1 MTRPGCHF
9 LIEARPA
16 TLNRVYTWIITALAA
31 GLVYGCTDIPG
42 PAARAVAPMLTEEH
56 AQLRAARISEVA
68 YDLEF
73 QLDGEAP
80 EYTGNVT
87 IAFRLKDVRDDLT
100 VDFAGG
106 TVSGV
111 QINGNI
117 HHVSPGGQ
125 GNGTGGG
132 TAVPYNGFFLSLPAG
147 SLRKG
152 MNTVDIAFSHP
163 YSSDGSGLYRF
174 RDPVDGRDY
183 LYTDFEPYDQN
194 RLFPSFDQPDL
205 KARYATRVSVPAAW
219 QVISIVGESG
229 VTDQGGMKLWTF
241 PQSAQISTYIYAL
254 HAGDY
259 RRWESTAGDI
269 PLRLF
274 ARASMA
280 EHVHPEDWF
289 VPTRQGFD
297 FFQRYFGSPYPFGKY
312 DQVIVPHF
320 NAGAMENVGAVTFT
334 ERLLRRGAV
343 TRADRRSLASIILHE
358 MAHMWFGNL
367 VTMEW
372 WNGLW
377 LNESFATFMATLAMV
392 EATEFTEGRLD
403 AFRRTTYA
411 YRADERDT
419 THPIE
424 LPVPDTDAA
433 FANFDAITYS
443 KGAASL
449 SQLNYLVG
457 PEVFRRGVSEY
468 LASHAYGNTTID
480 DFLGAI
486 SKAAGQ
492 DLTGW
497 SADWL
502 HAPGT
507 NGIEV
512 EFGCADGIIA
522 SLELNQRA
530 PPSWPTLR
538 THRTQLGLYDFDN
551 GNVRIRLIPVTYS
564 GERTEVAVAPGERC
578 PDVIYA
584 NHGDWDFARV
594 DLEAD
599 DLVTISE
606 HLNDFDDALLRSMLW
621 QGVYEMVLYQRMTPQ
636 DFIDFALANLD
647 REPVDDVAR
656 LALRAMQSAWSYLQR
671 LEQDDAT
678 RTGTAVQIEEFL
690 WQAFHDSDPGSDRQL
705 LMFDNYV
712 TAVASNPGLE
722 RLAGLFAG
730 PSPPKSFVF
739 DQDRRWNV
747 LEKLSGFDYPGV
759 DSLLDAERQRDP
771 SDKGRR
777 QALSVVAARPDPGE
791 QRRLMQQ
798 LLDPA
803 SGLSV
808 ADARAGAGGL
818 FPVHQHALQLQ
829 IVGEVFD
836 RLQFV
841 SDNIDPGYFRS
852 ITGGLLGVIC
862 DENYLARLEQAVSRS
877 DTLHPLLRK
886 RLLDMRFDVTRCL
899 AIGAASGTGL

>member
-1 MTRPGCHF
+1 MIACFVTVF
-9 LIEARPA
+9 
-16 TLNRVYTWIITALAA
+16 TLW
-31 GLVYGCTDIPG
+31 LVYGCTDARNPELRAEAPG
-42 PAARAVAPMLTEEH
+42 LARGH
-56 AQLRAARISEVA
+56 AQARDARISEVS

-87 IAFRLKDVRDDLT
+87 ITFRLNDVRADLT
-100 VDFAGG
+100 VDFVGG
-106 TVSGV
+106 TVSDM
-111 QINGNI
+111 QING
-117 HHVSPGGQ
+117 HVHRVSTDGQ
-125 GNGTGGG
+125 DNGATGE
-132 TAVPYNGFFLSLPAG
+132 TAVSYNGYFLSLPAG

-152 MNTVDIAFSHP
+152 MNTIDITFSHP
-163 YSSDGSGLYRF
+163 YSSDGSGMYRF

-205 KARYATRVSVPAAW
+205 KARYSTRVTVPASW
-219 QVISIVGESG
+219 QVISIISESG
-229 VTDQGGMKLWTF
+229 VTDQGEMKLWTF
-241 PQSAQISTYIYAL
+241 PQSALISTYIYAL

-259 RRWESTAGDI
+259 RRWEATAGEI

-280 EHVHPEDWF
+280 KYVHPEDWF

-334 ERLLRRGAV
+334 ERLLRRGTV

-367 VTMEW
+367 VTMKW

-392 EATEFTEGRLD
+392 EATEFTEGNLD

-433 FANFDAITYS
+433 FANFDAITYN
-443 KGAASL
+443 KGAATL

-457 PEVFRRGVSEY
+457 PEIFRRGVSEY
-468 LASHAYGNTTID
+468 LASHAYGNTTIG

-486 SKAAGQ
+486 SRAAGQ

-497 SADWL
+497 AADWL
-502 HAPGT
+502 HEPGT
-507 NGIEV
+507 NGIGV
-512 EFGCADGIIA
+512 EFGCEDGIIA
-522 SLELNQRA
+522 SLELTQTA

-551 GNVRIRLIPVTYS
+551 GDVGIRLIPVTYS
-564 GERTEVAVAPGERC
+564 GESTEVSVTPGERC

-584 NHGDWDFARV
+584 NHGNWDFARV
-594 DLEAD
+594 DLDAG
-599 DLVTISE
+599 DLATIRG
-606 HLNDFDDALLRSMLW
+606 HINDFDDALLRSMLW

-636 DFIDFALANLD
+636 DFIDFALANLG

-656 LALRAMQSAWSYLQR
+656 LALRAMQGAWSYLQR
-671 LEQDDAT
+671 LEEDDAT
-678 RTGTAVQIEEFL
+678 RTGAAVRIEEFL
-690 WQAFHDSDPGSDRQL
+690 WQAFHDSGPGSDRQL

-712 TAVASNPGLE
+712 RAAASNPGLE

-730 PSPPKSFVF
+730 ASLPKGFAF
-739 DQDRRWNV
+739 DQDRRWNA
-747 LEKLSGFDYPGV
+747 LEKLSGFDYPEVG
-759 DSLLDAERQRDP
+759 SLLDTERQRDQ

-777 QALSVVAARPDPGE
+777 QALSVVAARPDPAE

-808 ADARAGAGGL
+808 ADARASAGGL

-829 IVGEVFD
+829 IVGEVLG
-836 RLQFV
+836 RLQFI
-841 SDNIDPGYFRS
+841 SDNIDPGYFRP
-852 ITGGLLGVIC
+852 ITSGLLGVIC
-862 DENYLARLEQAVSRS
+862 DENYLTQLEQAVSRS

-886 RLLDMRFDVTRCL
+886 RLLDMRFDVKRCL
-899 AIGAASGTGL
+899 AIGTAASTGL